1 MIIFDI
7 EASGLHPESYPIE
20 IAWQDSNEP
29 SHFDSFFIR
38 PTSNWTY
45 WDDYAETD
53 IHHISRDTIVEQ
65 GISVE
70 SACLRLNQSLKEK
83 TIYSDAIEY
92 DKHWMMKLFDEA
104 GVKPAF
110 SFGSVLELLPK
121 DGEYRLSQLAESSH
135 IKHRA
140 LNDARQIAAWM
151 NQLRNVQ

>member
-1 MIIFDI
+1 MVIFDI

-45 WDDYAETD
+45 WDDYAETE
-53 IHHISRDTIVEQ
+53 IHCTSRDTIVAQ

-70 SACLRLNQSLKEK
+70 DACLRLNQSLKEK
-83 TIYSDAIEY
+83 IIYSDAIEY
-92 DKHWMMKLFDEA
+92 DRHWMMKLFDEA
-104 GVKPAF
+104 GVKPTF
-110 SFGSVLELLPK
+110 NFGSVLDTLPE
-121 DGEYRLSQLAESSH
+121 DGEFRLSQLTETAY

-140 LNDARQIAAWM
+140 LDDARQIAGWVD
-151 NQLRNVQ
+151 QLINEK